1 MPATRPLAQL
11 NAFFTS
17 APTSVFFTRI
27 GSLHVTNASLTRRLL
42 VADAPLRHGRQQPL
56 ESSSCG
62 SAADASSPGSL
73 ARPRDD
79 CSRRP
84 PARKPL
90 AQLNAFFTNAPTTN
104 VRWRL
109 HVDNVSLTRKLLA
122 ELSSCGSAAAASLP
136 GSLARPCG
144 DCSMRP
150 HLPACNTSR
159 NAAHVHCKRR
169 SSVDRRLPREQRP
182 SPMRLPRGT
191 GRPRKQEER
200 QWAALAAAKHEA
212 AARAVE
218 ALTLIEESRH
228 HEAVLAAEANDQRCH
243 EVAAWTVESEAL
255 TLVRRH
261 EAETWA
267 SLFTVSPLANERSC
281 HEAAARATASAKLA
295 LAVRPRARHRHRTG
309 QRNIPRA
316 PSCFVEVAPTHPKLL
331 QGGLPTPT
339 STMLAQAISPCC
351 LVVSSP
357 TPCSAHRL
365 CVDLV
370 MGNHTCNMVCTSLLP
385 Y

>member
-1 MPATRPLAQL
+1 
-11 NAFFTS
+11 
-17 APTSVFFTRI
+17 V
-27 GSLHVTNASLTRRLL
+27 
-42 VADAPLRHGRQQPL
+42 

-62 SAADASSPGSL
+62 SAA
-73 ARPRDD
+73 
-79 CSRRP
+79 
-84 PARKPL
+84 
-90 AQLNAFFTNAPTTN
+90 
-104 VRWRL
+104 V
-109 HVDNVSLTRKLLA
+109 
-122 ELSSCGSAAAASLP
+122 ASLP
-136 GSLARPCG
+136 GSLARPRG

-169 SSVDRRLPREQRP
+169 SSVDRRLPREQRS

-218 ALTLIEESRH
+218 ALALIEESRH
-228 HEAVLAAEANDQRCH
+228 HEAVLAAEANDRRRN
-243 EVAAWTVESEAL
+243 EAAARTVESEAL

-267 SLFTVSPLANERSC
+267 SLSTVSPLANERSC

-295 LAVRPRARHRHRTG
+295 LAVRPRARHRRRTG

-370 MGNHTCNMVCTSLLP
+370 MGNHTCDMVCTSLFDVIDYYLVTLVTNLVLIR
-385 Y
+385 

>member
-1 MPATRPLAQL
+1 MAQATAE
-11 NAFFTS
+11 
-17 APTSVFFTRI
+17 
-27 GSLHVTNASLTRRLL
+27 RRRRKAAT
-42 VADAPLRHGRQQPL
+42 ADA
-56 ESSSCG
+56 
-62 SAADASSPGSL
+62 
-73 ARPRDD
+73 
-79 CSRRP
+79 
-84 PARKPL
+84 
-90 AQLNAFFTNAPTTN
+90 
-104 VRWRL
+104 
-109 HVDNVSLTRKLLA
+109 LA
-122 ELSSCGSAAAASLP
+122 EITCQRAT
-136 GSLARPCG
+136 LAKA
-144 DCSMRP
+144 MR
-150 HLPACNTSR
+150 HEDALAT
-159 NAAHVHCKRR
+159 
-169 SSVDRRLPREQRP
+169 
-182 SPMRLPRGT
+182 
-191 GRPRKQEER
+191 EER
-200 QWAALAAAKHEA
+200 QLASLAAAETLMSGWA
-212 AARAVE
+212 EIRADMAELARAVE
-218 ALTLIEESRH
+218 AFTLVKERRH
-228 HEAVLAAEANDQRCH
+228 HEAVLAAEANDQRRN
-243 EVAAWTVESEAL
+243 EAAARSVESEVL

-316 PSCFVEVAPTHPKLL
+316 PSCFVEVAPTHPELL